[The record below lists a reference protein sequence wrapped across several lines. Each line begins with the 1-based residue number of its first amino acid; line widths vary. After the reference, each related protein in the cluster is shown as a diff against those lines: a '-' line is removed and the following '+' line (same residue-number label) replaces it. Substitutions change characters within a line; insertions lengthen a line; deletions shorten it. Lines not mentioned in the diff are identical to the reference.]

1 MNKVSAIIKTQE
13 NLFEEVMK
21 GEQKIQTPTPTNKPP
36 EGSKAGMG
44 EEEKEAAFWQT
55 LHIPSFTREEA
66 TGSFRKGS
74 GPTEK
79 EQRSWCGSTA
89 LMFVFQEHKERP
101 QGNWE
106 SSEQGPGWL
115 ETSAAK

>member
-13 NLFEEVMK
+13 NLFEEVTK
-21 GEQKIQTPTPTNKPP
+21 WGGNPNPNTHKQTTRRLKNWDGGGRK
-36 EGSKAGMG
+36 KAIM
-44 EEEKEAAFWQT
+44 T
-55 LHIPSFTREEA
+55 LHILSFTHEEA
-66 TGSFRKGS
+66 TGSSRKGS
-74 GPTEK
+74 SPTEK

-106 SSEQGPGWL
+106 SSEQGPGWQ
-115 ETSAAK
+115 ETTAAK